1 MTEAEEDVEVEI
13 EEATADSSPLDDVE
27 ESDRAPLLLMV
38 RKVAEI
44 SNHPDRY
51 APAVMAG
58 NVWGDEVPIRS
69 KHAVRWDLSG
79 AVSEAATMLFDPEG
93 PEKAQLLR
101 DSLGKNAFKRKK
113 AVAKLRDQHRKAQ
126 RYYGYAWGAYER
138 ASTEVTGK
146 PLHHPKS
153 FEEAQAVSDRA
164 RKIVCEALDAND
176 DGATVL
182 GMARRGEAKSIAEI
196 ELLATI
202 TEAGVTGYRLP
213 DGEVQVLLASYDL
226 HRRGV
231 IEAIGDDWTYRRRAT
246 RA

>member
-1 MTEAEEDVEVEI
+1 MTAVEEAEI
-13 EEATADSSPLDDVE
+13 EEEVEVSTGRSVLDEVE

-44 SNHPDRY
+44 ANHPDRY

-113 AVAKLRDQHRKAQ
+113 A
-126 RYYGYAWGAYER
+126 
-138 ASTEVTGK
+138 
-146 PLHHPKS
+146 
-153 FEEAQAVSDRA
+153 F
-164 RKIVCEALDAND
+164 
-176 DGATVL
+176 
-182 GMARRGEAKSIAEI
+182 
-196 ELLATI
+196 
-202 TEAGVTGYRLP
+202 
-213 DGEVQVLLASYDL
+213 
-226 HRRGV
+226 
-231 IEAIGDDWTYRRRAT
+231 
-246 RA
+246 